1 MAKKGTIT
9 RIRTLYAILIGVVA
23 LCIGL
28 FIFNVVTAADPI
40 GMTGLGNQ
48 TQGYGVIITDLQSS
62 PDLYRQNHLVD
73 GLHDSIKASAN
84 ISRFDISILADKEE
98 TLASSKATWCTWL
111 QIFSVLAALA
121 MTVFF
126 IMALI
131 SFYIYARRGKV
142 FPTKNIRWLT
152 WAGILMIA
160 MSLGIDIST
169 YLERT
174 LALSYLEGSNWQ
186 PSTGLTIHTTRIFFG
201 LTIIFLAEIFKIG
214 RAMQEEQELTI

>member
-9 RIRTLYAILIGVVA
+9 RIRTLYAILIGVVT
-23 LCIGL
+23 LCLGL
-28 FIFNVVTAADPI
+28 SIFNVFTTADPI
-40 GMTGLGNQ
+40 GMTGLDKQ

-73 GLHDSIKASAN
+73 GLRDSLKASAN
-84 ISRFDISILADKEE
+84 ISRFDISILADNEE
-98 TLASSKATWCTWL
+98 TLESDKATWCVWL
-111 QIFSVLAALA
+111 QILSVLAALT

-126 IMALI
+126 VMALI
-131 SFYIYARRGKV
+131 SFYINARRGKV

-152 WAGILMIA
+152 WAGVLMIV
-160 MSLGIDIST
+160 MSLSIDLST

-174 LALSYLEGSNWQ
+174 LAFSFLEGSDWQ
-186 PSTGLTIHTTRIFFG
+186 PSAAVSVHTTRIFFG

-214 RAMQEEQELTI
+214 RTMQEEQELTV